1 VGEDQD
7 RATPQTREEAGPALL
22 ATSATP
28 HAALASWRNLFVD
41 FLITKRGLAE
51 ALQSNDDTFQTLYDY
66 FIERLVPVCAQLL
79 DAATTAGEITTD
91 MDALVLML
99 GFGTS
104 ASAPTVLTTMF
115 ASCWD
120 SSLRGLRAR

>member
-1 VGEDQD
+1 MSVK
-7 RATPQTREEAGPALL
+7 PEEA
-22 ATSATP
+22 
-28 HAALASWRNLFVD
+28 
-41 FLITKRGLAE
+41 
-51 ALQSNDDTFQTLYDY
+51 QSL
-66 FIERLVPVCAQLL
+66 VCAQLL

-104 ASAPTVLTTMF
+104 ASAPKALTTMF

-120 SSLRGLRAR
+120 SSPSRRFEVGRARIIQQVAGTTITTLFVETGQPITSGCSRMIS